1 MSSKIEKK
9 EGNIVTVKYEVESD
23 RFNKAVQKTYNKE
36 RSKFNIPGFRKGK
49 APRKIIELNYG
60 KGIFYEGAVN
70 IIFPEIYEE
79 VIKEHSLEP
88 VDRPSLDI
96 GDIED
101 GKSVEFTLDITV
113 KPEVELGN
121 YKGLEV
127 SKVEYSVEDEA
138 IETELK
144 RIQDTNARLISM
156 EDRGVKN
163 GDVITLDYSGSVE
176 GVDFAGGTAEN
187 QTLEVGL
194 GKFIPGFEEQLVGK
208 NLGEEAIIKV
218 KFPETYYSEELAD
231 KEAEFAVKIKEIKEK
246 EVPVLDDEFAKDVSE
261 FDTLEELKSDIKAK
275 MTKQKEEDSQNE
287 IENKLIDLICEDSKI
302 DIPEAMVESQIDS
315 SVNDFA
321 YRLRYQGL
329 DIQKYLEANKMSM
342 EDFRKQF
349 RTNSE
354 KLVRS
359 ELILEAISK
368 AENIVVEES
377 DMNKELE
384 DLAKSYNKGVNEFK
398 EKLSEEDMEYIKL
411 GLIKKKALD
420 FIVENAKLV

>member
-23 RFNKAVQKTYNKE
+23 RFSKAVQKTYNKE
-36 RSKFNIPGFRKGK
+36 RGKFNIPGFRKGK

-70 IIFPEIYEE
+70 IIFPEIYDEI
-79 VIKEHSLEP
+79 IKEHKLEP

-101 GKSVEFTLDITV
+101 NKSIDFTLEITV
-113 KPEVELGN
+113 KPEVELGE
-121 YKGLEV
+121 YKGVEV
-127 SKVEYSVEDEA
+127 SKVEYTVEDEA
-138 IETELK
+138 VDMELK
-144 RIQDTNARLISM
+144 RIQDTNARLISI
-156 EDRGVKN
+156 EDRSIKD

-176 GVDFAGGTAEN
+176 GDKFQGGTSEN
-187 QTLEVGL
+187 QTLEIGS

-208 NLGEEAIIKV
+208 NIGEETTIKV
-218 KFPETYYSEELAD
+218 TFPETYYSEELAG
-231 KEAEFAVKIKEIKEK
+231 KEASFEVKIKEIKEK
-246 EVPVLDDEFAKDVSE
+246 EVPTLDDEFAKDVSE
-261 FDTLEELKSDIKAK
+261 FDTLEELKFDIKTK
-275 MTKQKEEDSQNE
+275 MIKQKEEESQNE
-287 IENKLIDLICEDSKI
+287 LENNLIDKICESSKI
-302 DIPEAMVESQIDS
+302 DIPEAMIESQIDS

-329 DIQKYLEANKMSM
+329 DIQKYLEANKMTM

-349 RTNSE
+349 RSNAE

-368 AENIVVEES
+368 IENIVVENK
-377 DMNKELE
+377 DMDEEIEL
-384 DLAKSYNKGVNEFK
+384 LAKSYNKSTEDFK
-398 EKLSEEDMEYIKL
+398 EKLNEEDFEYIKS
-411 GLIKKKALD
+411 GLTKKKALD
-420 FIVENAKLV
+420 FIVENAKII